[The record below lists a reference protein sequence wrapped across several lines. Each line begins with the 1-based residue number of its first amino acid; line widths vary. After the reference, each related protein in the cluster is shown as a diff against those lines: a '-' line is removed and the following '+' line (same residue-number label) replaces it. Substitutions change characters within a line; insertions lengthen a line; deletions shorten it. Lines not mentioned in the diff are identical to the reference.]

1 MDKKVFCF
9 TNLEAVE
16 RKMERGRQRMAA
28 FSPSVLIRR
37 ISDNAPWTKA
47 WEKEIG
53 KAGFVLV
60 MWMGTGLSDSFLK
73 ALHDFLREKGI
84 PFYFDISDLDE
95 GDASFGVSAE
105 DVQTFRSYIAGGGVE
120 NHGGLLSR
128 LVHDYSDGACP
139 FEAPKTYPFWGIY
152 DPDFD
157 EPFWDTKEYIKACH
171 DPAKPTVGLIFYRSD
186 WQEGLLTWQRAL
198 IGILKE
204 ENCNVLAVF
213 ATVIDENHTGT
224 PSLGENM
231 RSAFYVDGK
240 TVVDV
245 LVNPIT
251 FGMMATDLLV
261 LDDLKSLN
269 VPILQVYNM
278 YSSYEWWKTHTVG
291 LTANEVAYAVA
302 LPEFD
307 GIIHSVPI
315 STQEENPD
323 GTHDTKILPER
334 MRSLARR
341 ARKWAMLRK
350 KENKEKKVAIMFHNC
365 PPDNSHI
372 GGACQLDSIESVRR
386 LLWRMKERGYDVENV
401 PQDTK
406 EFIGEL
412 TAHATNDRRFMTET
426 LWAEADGLFPTEAYQ
441 NYFHTLPEKTKQ
453 HMEKDWGKAPGDLF
467 IHGEDMIVPGTLK
480 GNIFVTVQPARG
492 FGDHPDA
499 IYHDP
504 NLSPTHQYIGA
515 YEWIRN
521 VWKADAIIHVGTHG
535 TVEWLPGKGVALSR
549 ECYPDICLD
558 DIPDIYPYWVTCIG
572 EGIEAKRRG
581 AACII
586 DHLPAPMSLSGT
598 YDEYSRLEKA
608 LEEYAHYRKD
618 EENPGY
624 AEETEKVIREEATA
638 CHLEEE
644 IKEADYEDF
653 HDYAHALHHFIADLK
668 HMQIQ
673 VGLHILGAPP
683 EGETLTEFIFALTK
697 MENGDI
703 PALAKVIAESRGHGY
718 YELMEKGGDIDEKTG
733 KTYLTLLDEVTAAAK
748 EYILALQKEQFTEK
762 GWKEAEKI
770 PWVAAMT
777 EEEREKLHT
786 IATYISHTIVPSLS
800 KTTDEVENIL
810 RALEGEYVEP
820 GPAGSPTAGGADI
833 LPTGRN
839 FYSVDPRTLPTRVA
853 WEIGKQMTDGV
864 IEQFIADEGR
874 YPESVG
880 LILWATSNMRNHGT
894 CMSEFLYLMGL
905 MPVWEEG
912 NNRVIGVKVIPLE
925 ELKRPRI
932 DVTGRISG
940 LFRDTLPA
948 SVRWLDDAAGQVA
961 ALDEPLE
968 MNYVRKHVM
977 EDAKELQK
985 EGMTK
990 EEAWRKASYRIFG
1003 DPPGC
1008 YGAGVDAALEA
1019 KNWQTVDDL
1028 GAIYTRWGGYAYD
1041 DAEGGS
1047 YLPGQFKKRMA
1058 QVEITIQNVDQRESS
1073 MLSSDDYNA
1082 YRGGLVAAVRSY
1094 SGKMPKNYVSDSS
1107 DKKHIVTRTLEDE
1120 LKRRFRGEAVN
1131 PKYIEGMKKHGYK
1144 GAVDLSEY
1152 LVTSF
1157 AWDATTDVM
1166 EDWMYDTYADKYILD
1181 KTMQD
1186 WFKDVNPWALSRMIE
1201 TLLEAHQRK
1210 MWHTDEERLE
1220 QLKNL
1225 LLDVEG
1231 ELEDDE

>member
-1 MDKKVFCF
+1 MGKSVFCL

-16 RKMERGRQRMAA
+16 RKMERGRLAMESGA
-28 FSPSVLIRR
+28 SVVIRR
-37 ISDNAPWTKA
+37 LSDNEVFTASWQ
-47 WEKEIG
+47 KEI
-53 KAGFVLV
+53 ASSAFVLV
-60 MWMGTGLSDSFLK
+60 LWMGTGLSDTFLK
-73 ALHDFLREKGI
+73 ALHDFLRRKGI
-84 PFYFDISDLDE
+84 PFYFDISDLE
-95 GDASFGVSAE
+95 ASERSGAVSAE
-105 DVQTFRSYIAGGGVE
+105 GITEMQAYLAGGGVE
-120 NHGGLLSR
+120 NHKNLFLWILHSF
-128 LVHDYSDGACP
+128 SDDSIS

-152 DPDFD
+152 DPDFP
-157 EPFWDTKEYIKACH
+157 EPFWDTKKYIEACH
-171 DPAKPTVGLIFYRSD
+171 DPEKPTVGLIFYRND
-186 WQEGLLTWQRAL
+186 WQEGLLTWQREL

-213 ATVIDENHTGT
+213 ATVIDENNTGT

-240 TVVDV
+240 PVVDV

-269 VPILQVYNM
+269 VTILQVYNM
-278 YSSYEWWKTHTVG
+278 YASYEWWKTHTVG
-291 LTANEVAYAVA
+291 LNANEVAYAVA

-323 GTHDTKILPER
+323 GTHDVKILPER
-334 MRSLARR
+334 MHSLARR
-341 ARKWAMLRK
+341 ARKWGLLRK
-350 KENKEKKVAIMFHNC
+350 KGNKEKKVAIMFHNC

-386 LLWRMKERGYDVENV
+386 LLGRLKAEGYVVENV
-401 PQDTK
+401 PSDTK
-406 EFIGEL
+406 SFMAEL
-412 TAHATNDRRFMTET
+412 TAHATNDRRFAVEAR
-426 LWAEADGLFPTEAYQ
+426 WEEADGRFPKDAYRD
-441 NYFHTLPEKTKQ
+441 YFHGLPEKTQ
-453 HMEKDWGKAPGDLF
+453 AHMEKDWGKAPGELF
-467 IHGEDMIVPGTLK
+467 IHEGDMIVPGTLK
-480 GNIFVTVQPARG
+480 GHIFVTVQPARG

-504 NLSPTHQYIGA
+504 YLSPTHQYIGTYA
-515 YEWIRN
+515 WIRD
-521 VWKADAIIHVGTHG
+521 VWQADAIIHVGTHG
-535 TVEWLPGKGVALSR
+535 TVEWLPGKGVALSE

-598 YDEYSRLEKA
+598 YDEYRRLEKA

-618 EENPGY
+618 EENPSY
-624 AEETEKVIREEATA
+624 AEETEKVIREEARA

-644 IKEADYEDF
+644 IKEGDYEDF

-733 KTYLTLLDEVTAAAK
+733 KTYLTLLDEVTEAAK
-748 EYILALQKEQFTEK
+748 EYILTLQKEQFTEK
-762 GWKEAEKI
+762 GWKEVEKI
-770 PWVAAMT
+770 PWVSSMM
-777 EEEREKLHT
+777 EEEKEKLHT
-786 IATYISHTIVPSLS
+786 IATYISQTIVPSLS
-800 KTTDEVENIL
+800 KTTDEVENII
-810 RALEGEYVEP
+810 RALQGEYVEP

-912 NNRVIGVKVIPLE
+912 NNRIAGVKVIPLE

-948 SVRWLDDAAGQVA
+948 SVKWLDDAAGLVA
-961 ALDEPLE
+961 KLDEPLE
-968 MNYVRKHVM
+968 QNYVRKHVL
-977 EDAKELQK
+977 EDVEELQN
-985 EGMTK
+985 EGMTE
-990 EEAWRKASYRIFG
+990 EEAWKAAGYRIFG
-1003 DPPGC
+1003 DPPGA

-1028 GAIYTRWGGYAYD
+1028 GAVYTRWGGYAYQSAD
-1041 DAEGGS
+1041 GGH
-1047 YLPGQFKKRMA
+1047 YVPRQFQKRLS

-1120 LKRRFRGEAVN
+1120 LKRRFRGEAMN

-1144 GAVDLSEY
+1144 GAVDLAEY
-1152 LVTSF
+1152 LVVSYQ
-1157 AWDATTDVM
+1157 WDATTDVM
-1166 EDWMYDTYADKYILD
+1166 EDWMYDAYADKYVLD
-1181 KTMQD
+1181 QKMQD
-1186 WFKDVNPWALSRMIE
+1186 FFQEVNPWALSRMIE
-1201 TLLEAHQRK
+1201 TLLEAHQRN
-1210 MWHTDEERLE
+1210 MWHTDEERI
-1220 QLKNL
+1220 QKLKSL

-1231 ELEDDE
+1231 EMEDDE